1 VLHMNPFFLTI
12 SRHNYSIEVEE
23 SAKPVLLCFWA
34 NWCPPCQTVL
44 NRLDGLADDLSQT
57 VKLGLVN
64 VDQEPEIVTDL
75 GITSIPTLVLLCD
88 GAARTSI
95 QGIKTK
101 RDLRHLITVALH

>member
-1 VLHMNPFFLTI
+1 MHMNQIFLTI
-12 SRHNYSIEVEE
+12 SRQNYPTEVEE
-23 SAKPVLLCFWA
+23 STKPVLLCFWA

-44 NRLDGLADDLSQT
+44 NRLDGLADDLSGS

-64 VDQEPEIVTDL
+64 VDLEPEIVTDL

-88 GAARTSI
+88 GTTQASI

-101 RDLRHLITVALH
+101 KDLRHLITVALQ

>member
-1 VLHMNPFFLTI
+1 MHMNQIFLTI
-12 SRHNYSIEVEE
+12 SRQNYPMEVEQ

-44 NRLDGLADDLSQT
+44 NRLDGLADDLSGS

-64 VDQEPEIVTDL
+64 VDLEPEIVTDL

-88 GAARTSI
+88 GTTRTSI

>member
-1 VLHMNPFFLTI
+1 MHMNQIFLTI
-12 SRHNYSIEVEE
+12 SRQNYPAEVEE

-44 NRLDGLADDLSQT
+44 SRLDGLADDLADQ

-88 GAARTSI
+88 GSTRTSI

-101 RDLRHLITVALH
+101 KDLRHLITVALH

>member
-1 VLHMNPFFLTI
+1 MHVNQIFLNI
-12 SRHNYSIEVEE
+12 SRQNYPAEVEG

-44 NRLDGLADDLSQT
+44 SRLDGLADDLSKS
-57 VKLGLVN
+57 VKLCLVD

-75 GITSIPTLVLLCD
+75 GVTSIPTLVLLCD
-88 GAARTSI
+88 GTTKTSI

>member
-1 VLHMNPFFLTI
+1 MHMNPFFLTI

>member
-1 VLHMNPFFLTI
+1 MHMNQIFLTI
-12 SRHNYSIEVEE
+12 SRQNYPTEVEE

-44 NRLDGLADDLSQT
+44 NRLEGLADDLADQ

-88 GAARTSI
+88 GATRTSI

-101 RDLRHLITVALH
+101 KDLRHLITIALH